1 LRKRRKRRMSD
12 KKSFKEKYIMP
23 ILSVLAAIGGFLI
36 YLFLKKPSKSEA
48 EKTLEGRIKDTK
60 GDIKDLGDQIGMVEE
75 EIEDKEKDLQDELTR
90 HEKEKKKLSVPIK
103 EVIESNPDKAFAK
116 LKERAN
122 AKKS

>member
-1 LRKRRKRRMSD
+1 MSD

-60 GDIKDLGDQIGMVEE
+60 GDIKDLGDQIDMVEE
-75 EIEDKEKDLQDELTR
+75 EIEDKEHELQNEFTR
-90 HEKEKKKLSVPIK
+90 HEEEKKKLSVPIK
-103 EVIESNPDKAFAK
+103 EVIESDPDKAFAK
-116 LKERAN
+116 LKERVN